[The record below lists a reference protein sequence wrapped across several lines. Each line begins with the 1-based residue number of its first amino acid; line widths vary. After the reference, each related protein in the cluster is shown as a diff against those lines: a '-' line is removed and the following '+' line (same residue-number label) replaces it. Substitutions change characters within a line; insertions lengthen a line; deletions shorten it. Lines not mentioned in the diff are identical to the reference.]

1 MEALITFVELFPTD
15 LVLYGITL
23 NTLEIPETLELHIRT
38 KHGQG
43 TRAAWINTFQWALDT
58 YPFPELK
65 ERLHDA
71 LVRAGMVLRYRTFI
85 CDYNLNILR
94 PETEARP
101 TSCFSFLFCQ
111 GRQ

>member
-1 MEALITFVELFPTD
+1 MEALITFVELFPAD
-15 LVLYGITL
+15 LVLYGIIL
-23 NTLEIPETLELHIRT
+23 NTLQIPETLQIHIKA

-43 TRAAWINTFQWALDT
+43 TRAAWIKTFQWALDT
-58 YPFPELK
+58 YSFQEVK

-71 LVRAGMVLRYRTFI
+71 LVSAGMVLTYRTFI
-85 CDYNLNILR
+85 RDYNLHILR